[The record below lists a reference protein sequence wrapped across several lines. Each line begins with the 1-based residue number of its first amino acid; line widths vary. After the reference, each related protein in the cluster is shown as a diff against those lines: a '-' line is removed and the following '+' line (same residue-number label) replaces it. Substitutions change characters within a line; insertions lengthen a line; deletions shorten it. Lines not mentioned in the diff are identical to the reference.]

1 MLLMYPLSVL
11 ATNRAL
17 DTIISRKPK
26 HKSSMYLDLLDTYKV
41 GKFKALY
48 AGLIPTIVFTF
59 LFTGSI
65 YKKYSTKGKPRSEIA
80 EAVDSTLEAT
90 PMPPDSTF
98 EAYKA

>member
-1 MLLMYPLSVL
+1 MLLLYPLSVL

-26 HKSSMYLDLLDTYKV
+26 NKSSMYLDLLDTFRI

-48 AGLIPTIVFTF
+48 AGIIPTIIFTF

-65 YKKYSTKGKPRSEIA
+65 YKKSTEIKPNSKKVEGSNSI
-80 EAVDSTLEAT
+80 LEST

-98 EAYKA
+98 EAYRA